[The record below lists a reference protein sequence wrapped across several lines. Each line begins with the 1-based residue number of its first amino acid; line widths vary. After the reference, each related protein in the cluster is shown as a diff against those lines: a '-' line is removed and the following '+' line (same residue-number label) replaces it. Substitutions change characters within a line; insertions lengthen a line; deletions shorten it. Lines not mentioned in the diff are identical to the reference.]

1 MPEKRLDQFIHQS
14 QQRINT
20 ALQSRLELRPNRSLP
35 IHQAMSYSLTAG
47 GKRIRPLLAYASA
60 HAISHAAAQQ
70 PATAELLDNIACALE
85 CIHTYSLI
93 HDDLPAMDD
102 DALRRGKPSCHV
114 AFDEATA
121 ILAGDALQS
130 LAFELLSSNLATDP
144 SISLALVQLLSRAAG
159 DAGMVAGQDIDIQ
172 AANKIVELAYL
183 KNMHHHKTGAL
194 IKASVQMG
202 ATAIASADAKQIES
216 LGHYADAIGLA
227 FQVQDDIL
235 DVTSDTLTLGKQQG
249 SDQTLNKPTYVT
261 LLGLDGA
268 KQKAMAL
275 HQQALDSLSAFDQA
289 ADTLRQLSTYIV
301 NRNH

>member
-1 MPEKRLDQFIHQS
+1 MLEKKLDQFIHQS

-20 ALQSRLELRPNRSLP
+20 ALQNRLGLRPNRSLP
-35 IHQAMSYSLTAG
+35 VHQAMNYSLMAG
-47 GKRIRPLLAYASA
+47 GKRIRPLLAFASA
-60 HAISHAAAQQ
+60 HAIGYDAAQQ
-70 PATAELLDNIACALE
+70 PATVDLLDNIACALE

-130 LAFELLSSNLATDP
+130 LAFELLSNNSKTNP

-172 AANKIVELAYL
+172 AANKVVELSYL
-183 KNMHHHKTGAL
+183 KNMHQHKTGAL

-202 ATAIASADAKQIES
+202 ATAIASSNAKQIQS
-216 LGHYADAIGLA
+216 LGDYADAIGLA

-235 DVTSDTLTLGKQQG
+235 DVISDTSTLGKQQG
-249 SDQTLNKPTYVT
+249 ADKSLNKPTYVS

-268 KQKAMAL
+268 KQKASNL
-275 HQQALDSLSAFDQA
+275 HQQALDSISSFDES
-289 ADTLRQLSTYIV
+289 ADTLRQLSDYIV
-301 NRNH
+301 SRNS